1 MTAPSNLRIR
11 GVRVSFGGLQALDGV
26 DVEVP
31 PGVIYGLI
39 GPNGA
44 GKTTLFNCVS
54 RFQPYEAGT
63 IHYGDRDLGPCGPH
77 DVIRLGMAR
86 TFQNVNLFR
95 SRSTLDNILIG
106 MHGHMGSPLAA
117 MLSLPSGRRHEA
129 SMRARAR
136 AVAEML
142 GLGDVLDQQVVHLPF
157 GVQKRVELARALA
170 SGPTLLLLDE
180 PVAGCNEEETSELAE
195 IIRRINR
202 DLGVTVV
209 VVEHDMALVRAI
221 CQAVTVLDF
230 GRTIARG
237 APAEIL
243 NHPAVVEAYLGEA
256 VVGA

>member
-1 MTAPSNLRIR
+1 
-11 GVRVSFGGLQALDGV
+11 VRVTFGGLKALDGV

-31 PGVIYGLI
+31 PATIYGLI

-54 RFQPYEAGT
+54 RFQHYEAGT
-63 IHYGDRDLGPCGPH
+63 IHYGSRDLGRCGPH
-77 DVIRLGMAR
+77 DVVGLGLAR

-106 MHGHMGSPLAA
+106 MHGRMGNPLAA

-129 SMRARAR
+129 AMRARAHQL
-136 AVAEML
+136 AEMF
-142 GLGDVLDQQVVHLPF
+142 GLGDVLDQEVVHLPF
-157 GVQKRVELARALA
+157 GLQKRVELARALA
-170 SGPTLLLLDE
+170 SAPTLLLLDE
-180 PVAGCNEEETSELAE
+180 PVAGCNEEETSELAGT
-195 IIRRINR
+195 IQRINR

-221 CQAVTVLDF
+221 CHAVTVLDF
-230 GRTIARG
+230 GRTIAQG

-256 VVGA
+256 VAHA